1 MALAVRTS
9 EPRTRLALVHS
20 ATDSSESEA
29 VLSESGTD
37 FSAGSAEPSAGS
49 AEPSAPERG
58 DQGQGPLSERTLAF
72 GSRSPKKEELSS
84 VAALLERDDAEL
96 VVLARAGQ
104 PHAFEALYRRHSSYA
119 LALAVRVQGNT
130 SDAEDVVHDAFL
142 RAHDRLD
149 HLRADSSFRPW
160 LSSVVVS
167 LVRTRMRRRRML
179 GVLGLSTSEPIDL
192 DALVTP
198 EAGPEVRAQLAQVY
212 TVLRSVSVDQRICW
226 TLRFVEGRK
235 LEDVA
240 EMADCSLATAKR
252 RIAAVQH
259 QILLSN
265 LRGFSDESVL
275 DESASEAQDALD
287 GCEAD
292 LGDCEGEHEGDIK

>member
-1 MALAVRTS
+1 MSRFLEEVRPYLVALPARTPQ
-9 EPRTRLALVHS
+9 PRTRLELVHS
-20 ATDSSESEA
+20 SLEPTSSSRA
-29 VLSESGTD
+29 SRG
-37 FSAGSAEPSAGS
+37 AERAPS
-49 AEPSAPERG
+49 
-58 DQGQGPLSERTLAF
+58 L
-72 GSRSPKKEELSS
+72 GSRGPKKEELNG

-130 SDAEDVVHDAFL
+130 SDVEDIVHDAFL

-192 DALVTP
+192 DALVNH

-212 TVLRSVSVDQRICW
+212 TVLRGVSVDQRICW

-240 EMADCSLATAKR
+240 AMANCSLATAKR

-259 QILLSN
+259 EILLSN
-265 LRGFSDESVL
+265 LRGVSEDNLSDESRRQATKSL
-275 DESASEAQDALD
+275 TQGQEIQSE
-287 GCEAD
+287 E
-292 LGDCEGEHEGDIK
+292 EVE